1 MNEQLWKLLQKARAD
16 AALRQK
22 IWETRKD
29 KDPALALCLLAEAE
43 GFPVSVGELFAEG
56 EEFCS
61 NLRKSCNGG
70 ASEPIEGW
78 QDGYDMFFASMEAL
92 EKETLSNN

>member
-1 MNEQLWKLLQKARAD
+1 MNEQLWKLLQKARTD
-16 AALRQK
+16 AALRQR
-22 IWETRKD
+22 IWETQKD
-29 KDPALALCLLAEAE
+29 DDPALALCLLAEAE

-78 QDGYDMFFASMEAL
+78 QDGYDIFFASMEAL
-92 EKETLSNN
+92 EKEALLNN

>member
-1 MNEQLWKLLQKARAD
+1 MNEQLWKLLQKARTD
-16 AALRQK
+16 AALRQR
-22 IWETRKD
+22 IWETQKD
-29 KDPALALCLLAEAE
+29 DDPALALCLLAEAE

-70 ASEPIEGW
+70 RLRHIFCL
-78 QDGYDMFFASMEAL
+78 DGGFRKRGFIKQLKKIPA
-92 EKETLSNN
+92 

>member
-1 MNEQLWKLLQKARAD
+1 MNEQLWKLLQKAKTD
-16 AALRQK
+16 GTLRQR
-22 IWETRKD
+22 IWGTRKD
-29 KDPALALCLLAEAE
+29 DDPALALCLLAEAE

-92 EKETLSNN
+92 EKEALSNS

>member
-1 MNEQLWKLLQKARAD
+1 MNEQLWKLLQKARTD

-22 IWETRKD
+22 IWETKADR
-29 KDPALALCLLAEAE
+29 DPALALCLLAGAE
-43 GFPVSVGELFAEG
+43 GFPISVGELFAEG

-92 EKETLSNN
+92 EKEPL